1 MIRTVRN
8 ALDGLPEQHG
18 TQLDEESLRTLIC
31 EAEAIVNSRPIVAVG
46 TNSPEVEP
54 LMPNHLLTMKSRV
67 LMAPTG
73 EFQRVDSLK
82 TDLRFAALKFA
93 GGIERRNVG
102 LTKMLSKVH
111 VSRPPG
117 GRQS

>member
-1 MIRTVRN
+1 MIAGASLWLIGGPPADLKNMADCQEWKGQRLKKIYVRKTTQHEENFFKLSFKGMIRFDLN
-8 ALDGLPEQHG
+8 MEH
-18 TQLDEESLRTLIC
+18 
-31 EAEAIVNSRPIVAVG
+31 
-46 TNSPEVEP
+46 
-54 LMPNHLLTMKSRV
+54 
-67 LMAPTG
+67 
-73 EFQRVDSLK
+73 DSLK

-111 VSRPPG
+111 VSRPCG